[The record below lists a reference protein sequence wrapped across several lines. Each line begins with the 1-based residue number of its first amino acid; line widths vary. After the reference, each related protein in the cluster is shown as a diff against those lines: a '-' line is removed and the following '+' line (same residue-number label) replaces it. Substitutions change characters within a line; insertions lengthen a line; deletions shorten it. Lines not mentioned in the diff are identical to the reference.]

1 MYRLELLPKWLTDV
15 TEYTLKQKKICPPLL
30 KKLNLAHD
38 AFQNHR
44 GKARARASGAAL
56 IWTRRSGVYSVVGVA
71 NGGLEL
77 PGAPET
83 GPPVPL
89 PPCCSHLLVIILAPD
104 NPFKN
109 SKSGFYRWAYINQM
123 PKAVCD

>member
-1 MYRLELLPKWLTDV
+1 MHSRTTEARRESEQVEL
-15 TEYTLKQKKICPPLL
+15 PLYGREE
-30 KKLNLAHD
+30 A
-38 AFQNHR
+38 
-44 GKARARASGAAL
+44 
-56 IWTRRSGVYSVVGVA
+56 GVYSVVGVA